1 MGHIYFGRNTNW
13 MCPFCLTE
21 NHILLNTCKTKQIS
35 ENKEEVMKKQKV
47 PDLEKYIEG
56 KGRRFVSYA
65 QGAKLY
71 KMKYWPFVRLA
82 QQAES
87 NYPIRKTAIVDLDIL
102 EWFLEE
108 KPEVAS
114 QLKKKRRS
122 CNV

>member
-21 NHILLNTCKTKQIS
+21 NHILLNTCKAKQIS

-65 QGAKLY
+65 QGAKCC
-71 KMKYWPFVRLA
+71 KSGKG
-82 QQAES
+82 QAS
-87 NYPIRKTAIVDLDIL
+87 LLLSWIFGSKN
-102 EWFLEE
+102 
-108 KPEVAS
+108 
-114 QLKKKRRS
+114 
-122 CNV
+122 